1 MTSDPTHRR
10 RRGLVAGGAVAAAL
24 LTGAAVLGWVGRPG
38 GERSATGDGPGGSA
52 TPARGAAPGPA
63 DSAGGAPA
71 AGFGRD
77 EAGAVQAAL
86 AYTVASR
93 HWWLALSGN
102 ELAAAVAQVAVPA
115 EVDALAAQLMDE
127 TRPAR
132 EQLAASTGTGSW
144 ADPLAWRVETHSDHE
159 ARVAVWVMTT
169 LAGRDLAVPQ
179 AEWMTV
185 TVDLAW
191 VEGDWRVAGLANRRG
206 PSPVTSPRDDPWDS
220 ERFLA
225 ALEGFHPLAPPTGT
239 PAAPSPRAVQPWWA
253 GTAAGGL
260 GRDEGSA
267 VAAALA
273 YSASSQRWLYL
284 GEREVAEAVAQIAA
298 PQSVDDLVAEVV
310 EETGTVQE
318 ELAKSEGPVWW
329 WVDPLAWRVEAY
341 SDARASVAVWAVTVL
356 SAQGVAVPQSE
367 WMTVT
372 VDLEWVEG
380 DWRIT
385 AIGDRPGPTP
395 IASPRDEPWDA
406 VPFTE
411 ALEGFTRLGEEL
423 AR

>member
-1 MTSDPTHRR
+1 M
-10 RRGLVAGGAVAAAL
+10 
-24 LTGAAVLGWVGRPG
+24 
-38 GERSATGDGPGGSA
+38 
-52 TPARGAAPGPA
+52 
-63 DSAGGAPA
+63 
-71 AGFGRD
+71 
-77 EAGAVQAAL
+77 QAAL
-86 AYTVASR
+86 AYTVAWR
-93 HWWLALSGN
+93 HWWLALGDDG
-102 ELAAAVAQVAVPA
+102 LAAAVAQVAAPA
-115 EVDALAAQLMDE
+115 VVDALAAQVVDE

-144 ADPLAWRVETHSDHE
+144 VDPLAWRVETYSDHE

-169 LAGRDLAVPQ
+169 LAGRDLSAPQ

-206 PSPVTSPRDDPWDS
+206 PSPVTSPRDDPWATG
-220 ERFLA
+220 RFLA
-225 ALEGFHPLAPPTGT
+225 GLEGFEPVAPPPGP
-239 PAAPSPRAVQPWWA
+239 PAAPTPRAVEPWWS
-253 GTAAGGL
+253 GTAAGGF
-260 GRDEGSA
+260 GRDEEGA

-273 YSASSQRWLYL
+273 YSAASQRWLYL

-310 EETGTVQE
+310 EETGTAQD

-380 DWRIT
+380 DWRVT

-411 ALEGFTRLGEEL
+411 ALEGFTRLGEEP

>member
-10 RRGLVAGGAVAAAL
+10 RRGLVAGGVVAAAPL
-24 LTGAAVLGWVGRPG
+24 AVAAVLGWLGRPG
-38 GERSATGDGPGGSA
+38 GGRSAQDAAPGGSVAA
-52 TPARGAAPGPA
+52 TRAAAPGVA
-63 DSAGGAPA
+63 DSIGGTPVGGFARDEGGAV
-71 AGFGRD
+71 R
-77 EAGAVQAAL
+77 AAL
-86 AYTVASR
+86 AYTVAWR
-93 HWWLALSGN
+93 HSWLHLGD
-102 ELAAAVAQVAVPA
+102 EGLAAAVAQVAAPA
-115 EVDALAAQLMDE
+115 EVDALAAQVVDE

-132 EQLAASTGTGSW
+132 EQLAGSTGTGSW
-144 ADPLAWRVETHSDHE
+144 ADPLAWRVEIYSASE

-191 VEGDWRVAGLANRRG
+191 AEGDWRVAGLANRRG
-206 PSPVTSPRDDPWDS
+206 PSPVTSPRDDPWVTG
-220 ERFLA
+220 RFLA
-225 ALEGFHPLAPPTGT
+225 ALEGFRPLAPPTGT
-239 PAAPSPRAVQPWWA
+239 PAAPTPRAVQPWWS
-253 GTAAGGL
+253 GTAAGGF
-260 GRDEGSA
+260 GRDERGA

-273 YSASSQRWLYL
+273 YSAASQRWLYF

-298 PQSVDDLVAEVV
+298 PRSVDALVAEVV
-310 EETGTVQE
+310 QETATAQDQ
-318 ELAKSEGPVWW
+318 LAKSEGPVWW
-329 WVDPLAWRVEAY
+329 WVDPLAWRAETY

-356 SAQGVAVPQSE
+356 SAQAVAVPQSE

-380 DWRIT
+380 DWRVT

-406 VPFTE
+406 VPFAE
-411 ALEGFTRLGEEL
+411 ALQGFTRVGEEP
-423 AR
+423 AP